1 MIPTRVSRKN
11 GTLSKINPSYWDSNC
26 LIMNLQYT
34 EAQENDPSGNGGN
47 VFNHFSWMAFREDK
61 HAGKC
66 VLKCSKE
73 TFWFTEHRI

>member
-1 MIPTRVSRKN
+1 
-11 GTLSKINPSYWDSNC
+11 
-26 LIMNLQYT
+26 MNLQYT

-61 HAGKC
+61 HTGKC